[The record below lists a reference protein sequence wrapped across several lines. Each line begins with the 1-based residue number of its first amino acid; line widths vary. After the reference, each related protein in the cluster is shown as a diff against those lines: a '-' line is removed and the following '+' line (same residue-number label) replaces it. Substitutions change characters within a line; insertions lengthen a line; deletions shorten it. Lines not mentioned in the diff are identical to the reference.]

1 MNKPEQLK
9 ELLSSI
15 DYPHL
20 AEFIETCWYIEND
33 EIHWNGDNNL
43 TDLYHGDG
51 ETYSGELNEGMSE
64 WEGYTVANYDNG
76 CGCMITGLF
85 NNKCKVSLT
94 ELEMVYGS
102 TE

>member
-20 AEFIETCWYIEND
+20 VEFIEVCWYID
-33 EIHWNGDNNL
+33 DDIHWNGDNNQG
-43 TDLYHGDG
+43 DLYRGDG
-51 ETYSGELNEGMSE
+51 ETYSGELPEGVAE

-76 CGCMITGLF
+76 SGCMITGFF
-85 NNKCKVSLT
+85 NNKYKTSIT
-94 ELEMVYGS
+94 DLEMIY
-102 TE
+102 EP